1 MSGVVEQIFLA
12 RHESGPTA
20 PIDEVEAVPGHGLV
34 GDRYWFENGDAGP
47 GEAITLIAAEAIDG
61 YASDS
66 GDPLAP
72 GEHRRQVVTR
82 GIDVN
87 TLVGRRFS
95 VGEVE
100 CEGVELC
107 EPCNHLQKLTGRE
120 TLMRDLVHRGGLRAD
135 VVSGGTIRVG
145 DSVRAVERDAAA
157 PTA

>member
-34 GDRYWFENGDAGP
+34 GDRYWYENGDAGP
-47 GEAITLIAAEAIDG
+47 GKAITLIAAEAIEG
-61 YASDS
+61 YASDT
-66 GDPLAP
+66 GDPLEP

-87 TLVGRRFS
+87 ALVGRRFR
-95 VGEVE
+95 VGAVE

-107 EPCNHLQKLTGRE
+107 EPCNHLQKLTGRDG
-120 TLMRDLVHRGGLRAD
+120 LMRNLVHRAGLSAD
-135 VVSGGTIRVG
+135 VVNGGTIRVG
-145 DSVRAVERDAAA
+145 DSVEAVEQDAAA
-157 PTA
+157 GTA